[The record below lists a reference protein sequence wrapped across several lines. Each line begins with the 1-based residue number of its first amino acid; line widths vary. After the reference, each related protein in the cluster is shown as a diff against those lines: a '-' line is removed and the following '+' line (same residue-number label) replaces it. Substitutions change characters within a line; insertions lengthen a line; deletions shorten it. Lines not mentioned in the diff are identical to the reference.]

1 MPDRNKPKVLMML
14 ALQGVPG
21 RGIAR
26 GVARYAR
33 LHGQWDFHRLPSF
46 YQDTLS
52 RGRKIILPPLEEWH
66 ADGIIANVNEPAD
79 AEQILA
85 SGIPAIVTYVR
96 QPVPGLVNFISD
108 NEEMGKIAAEYFL
121 NKKYIHFAFCG
132 FEGIHW
138 SDTRLDGYR
147 ARLQQE
153 GFAVNVFRQ
162 PISQKERMWEN
173 EQKYLAQWLLSLP
186 KPVCILAASDYRA
199 MDTIEA
205 CKIADLNVPEQV
217 AVMGVDDDELTC
229 LLIDPNITSIPQNCE
244 RAGYE
249 AAELLDQMMKGEKVD
264 KDKVILYANPIVE
277 RQSTDVM
284 AINDEDVANAV
295 RYIRF
300 NATSI
305 QSAEDVADYVCLS
318 LRQLQKRFAKA
329 IGVTISDE
337 IRRVRMQ
344 KAASLLIETDLP
356 ISKIATLIGYDSY
369 KNVAKSFRK
378 EMGMSLIEY
387 RTAFGRA

>member
-1 MPDRNKPKVLMML
+1 MPDRKKPKVLMML
-14 ALQGVPG
+14 AFQGVPG

-46 YQDTLS
+46 YQDTLT
-52 RGRKIILPPLEEWH
+52 RGGKVVLPPLDEWH
-66 ADGIIANVNEPAD
+66 ADGIIANVNGPGD

-85 SGIPAIVTYVR
+85 SGIPAIVTYVH
-96 QPVPGLVNFISD
+96 QPVSGLINFISD

-121 NKKYIHFAFCG
+121 AKKYIHYAFCG
-132 FEGIHW
+132 FEKIHW
-138 SDTRLDGYR
+138 SDTRLIGYR
-147 ARLQQE
+147 DRLRQE
-153 GFAVNVFRQ
+153 GFEVDVFQQ
-162 PISQKERMWEN
+162 PKSKRDRMWEN
-173 EQKYLAQWLLSLP
+173 EQKYLAQWLQHLP

-205 CKIADLNVPEQV
+205 CKVAGLNVPEQV

-249 AAELLDQMMKGEKVD
+249 AAELLDRIMNGERVD
-264 KDKVILYANPIVE
+264 QDTVILHPRPIVE

-284 AINDEDVANAV
+284 VINDEDVANAV
-295 RYIRF
+295 RFIRF
-300 NATSI
+300 NATTI
-305 QSAEDVADYVCLS
+305 QSAEDVAKHVCLS

-329 IGVTISDE
+329 LGVTISDE
-337 IRRVRMQ
+337 IRRIRMQ

-356 ISKIATLIGYDSY
+356 VSKIATMIGYDSY

-378 EMGMSLIEY
+378 EMGMSLLEY
-387 RTAFGRA
+387 RKSFGRT